1 MNVLPLCLI
10 IIIIDV
16 VIIVRSIITLVR
28 NKNNQG
34 DTHRKIKSRAII
46 SLSISSLLLLVFM
59 SLLGLAISESANNKK
74 HDANSSSSSKSSATS
89 LLNSSSSMSSKKS
102 TDNHVSAS
110 DMKAHPQ
117 LSGAVITYYGVHMLK
132 SSSWQALQNNMND
145 KFGIEVMSTSDATKY
160 FINLGNQN
168 NGIYYLLVGTD
179 HDEVAFY
186 DENNI
191 LLKKVSLND
200 VVGYVNDNTSESTIN
215 SIRDNV
221 TVSVGNPKIDL
232 VNDAQTDSKKY
243 AEDIMAYVENENIA
257 DSFTYGLWHS
267 IDPESLKKL
276 YNGSYHVSFDGN
288 STYGLDTQSGGSAQ
302 FTSPV
307 AGSVSFIGQGGV
319 SAKPVDPEK
328 LRVSVSTIED
338 VLNNLDA
345 SQFPDV
351 TVSE

>member
-1 MNVLPLCLI
+1 
-10 IIIIDV
+10 
-16 VIIVRSIITLVR
+16 
-28 NKNNQG
+28 
-34 DTHRKIKSRAII
+34 
-46 SLSISSLLLLVFM
+46 
-59 SLLGLAISESANNKK
+59 
-74 HDANSSSSSKSSATS
+74 
-89 LLNSSSSMSSKKS
+89 
-102 TDNHVSAS
+102 
-110 DMKAHPQ
+110 MKAHPQ